1 MKKTLAIILVL
12 LVVFTIS
19 VPVTAF
25 GAAAKEITVFV
36 NGQQLVMDQPPII
49 EDGRTLVPLRAI
61 FEALNV
67 NVGWEKETQT
77 VLADWGDNSLSL
89 QIGKNVINMGDG
101 HKITIDVPAKIVGG
115 RTLVPVRAVSEA
127 MGANVSWNGVDRRVD
142 VTKTWSTY
150 YVRNVGELINAIGSN
165 HKIQLAAGTYNLT
178 EWIEEHS
185 NKYQTEEIEMYLPN
199 VGISEVFD
207 GKELLIK
214 NVRNLFIEPAVS
226 TDFVQLVVEPRYADV
241 LAFDGCEGI
250 YLTNLTMGHTIEKGS
265 CAGSVLNFT
274 DSKKVR
280 LMSLDLYG
288 CGTYGIEAYNTDN
301 LISENTTIRDCSY
314 GVISAYNL
322 SNATFTNCNF
332 KNCMEYTMFECNES
346 SLTFSKCSFSN
357 LSGGLLGGLD
367 SSYYRFVNCTFDDD
381 AWAQVVDA
389 AAVTSRVTMIEPA
402 H

>member
-19 VPVTAF
+19 VPVSAF

-89 QIGKNVINMGDG
+89 QIGKNVIHMGDG

-214 NVRNLFIEPAVS
+214 P
-226 TDFVQLVVEPRYADV
+226 
-241 LAFDGCEGI
+241 
-250 YLTNLTMGHTIEKGS
+250 
-265 CAGSVLNFT
+265 
-274 DSKKVR
+274 
-280 LMSLDLYG
+280 
-288 CGTYGIEAYNTDN
+288 
-301 LISENTTIRDCSY
+301 SEHY
-314 GVISAYNL
+314 
-322 SNATFTNCNF
+322 
-332 KNCMEYTMFECNES
+332 
-346 SLTFSKCSFSN
+346 
-357 LSGGLLGGLD
+357 
-367 SSYYRFVNCTFDDD
+367 
-381 AWAQVVDA
+381 
-389 AAVTSRVTMIEPA
+389 
-402 H
+402 